1 MRDYI
6 YQFEAFGGKFNEEIK
21 EIVMNG
27 INLTSD
33 NIEMFCNGLIN
44 GFDILSLVLDKCS
57 LDEKDLDK
65 LLNIIINRSSVRRL
79 LIINVEIRKLFGLFK
94 YVCRHMEIYIN
105 NQSLKIQF
113 IDRLQDGDIKF
124 LVRLGMQNKVCR
136 TFSLSGC
143 DFYGRGKELC
153 RCFQSNQESVL
164 LDIKHVN
171 NIEFLCDILNQR
183 SSINSL
189 KLSFWL
195 SSPLTLSRFCDV
207 LKTNST
213 LVELHII
220 DHHCFD
226 DEHFTIKLLN
236 ILHDHKSIKRLTL
249 HLYNVKPLKQK
260 ETCLIDALLH
270 RSFISRLHFSQSIIS
285 HQLIQALIHS
295 SQKNHSLTHLEFYD
309 CQINDDDIANLQL
322 LYINANLTHLKFSKE
337 SYWLVAVAEMR
348 RQLQYGKYFT
358 TNKLP

>member
-1 MRDYI
+1 MPDYI
-6 YQFEAFGGKFNEEIK
+6 YQFEAFGGKYNEEIK

-33 NIEMFCNGLIN
+33 NIEMLCNGLIN
-44 GFDILSLVLDKCS
+44 GFDVLSLVLEKCS

-65 LLNIIINRSSVRRL
+65 LLNVIINRSSVRHL

-94 YVCRHMEIYIN
+94 YVCGHMEIYLN

-113 IDRLQDGDIKF
+113 LDRLQDGDMKL
-124 LVRLGMQNKVCR
+124 LVRLGMQNKICR

-143 DFYGRGKELC
+143 DFDGRGKELY
-153 RCFQSNQESVL
+153 RCFQSNQESVI
-164 LDIKHVN
+164 LDVKHVN
-171 NIEFLCDILNQR
+171 NIEFLCDILNQK

-195 SSPLTLSRFCDV
+195 SSPLTLSHFCDV
-207 LKTNST
+207 LQNNST
-213 LVELHII
+213 LVELDII

-249 HLYNVKPLKQK
+249 HLHNVKPLKEK
-260 ETCLIDALLH
+260 ETSLIDALLH
-270 RSFISRLHFSQSIIS
+270 RSFITRLHFSQSIIS
-285 HQLIQALIHS
+285 HQLIQAFIHS

-309 CQINDDDIANLQL
+309 CQVNDDDMANLQL
-322 LYINANLTHLKFSKE
+322 LYMNTNLTHLTFSKE
-337 SYWLVAVAEMR
+337 SYWLVAVADTR
-348 RQLQYGKYFT
+348 RQLQHGKYSII
-358 TNKLP
+358 NKLL